1 MEEFY
6 VLSSQ
11 VQTEFLLNIDQL
23 SGIAL
28 PELLS
33 LLSNFDDTL
42 EPDES
47 AFINNPP
54 IPGGEPILAGPSSL
68 DAILWIVNDGT
79 MTVAEYFELAQ
90 YIKTEAKL
98 DANQDYVISVAD
110 LLLFLGVFGFGFSGG
125 PGTYD
130 FNDLVFQQ

>member
-1 MEEFY
+1 
-6 VLSSQ
+6 LSSQ
-11 VQTEFLLNIDQL
+11 VQTEFVLNIDEF

-33 LLSNFDDTL
+33 LLSNFGDDL

-47 AFINNPP
+47 AFTNNPP
-54 IPGGEPILAGPSSL
+54 IPGGAPILSGPSSL

-79 MTVAEYFELAQ
+79 MTVGEYFELAQ

-98 DANQDYVISVAD
+98 DANQDYTVSTAD
-110 LLLFLGVFGFGFSGG
+110 LLLFLSVFGFGFLSGYG
-125 PGTYD
+125 SYSSNT
-130 FNDLVFQQ
+130 LAFQQ